1 MQSRKETNSIKKRM
15 ENFMER
21 KERKDKKENNIIIKG
36 MKRKKWERL

>member
-1 MQSRKETNSIKKRM
+1 M
-15 ENFMER
+15 EDFIER